1 MMRLGEWGVWESP
14 VHVGHFG
21 GNFKQLPVR
30 TKPVKRKHTQEDKKA
45 GGIKFD
51 TFGGTSK

>member
-1 MMRLGEWGVWESP
+1 
-14 VHVGHFG
+14 
-21 GNFKQLPVR
+21 
-30 TKPVKRKHTQEDKKA
+30 VKRKHTQEDKKA

>member
-21 GNFKQLPVR
+21 GTFKHLTVR

-51 TFGGTSK
+51 TFGGTSQ